1 VRDATIMLDGLRF
14 HYCEWGDPG
23 APPLVLLHA
32 YTMHARTWDTFAQAM
47 AGRFRVLALD
57 QRGHGETDWV
67 PLAGYAEELRH
78 HDLRAF
84 VEALQLGRCSLV
96 GFSFGGTT
104 ACSYA
109 ALYPESAERLVMFE
123 CFSAGRGPAAQAH
136 LTALRSLPET
146 FAAPEEAASAFQPL
160 APYAPEDELRHWMRG
175 SLMQREDDIWIWRT
189 DPLLRMP
196 PGPGWPPRVPKPEVL
211 RERLAQVRCPTL
223 LVVGEKSFEVEAAEL
238 AAAANPRA
246 RFVRIPQAGHWV
258 PLDNP
263 EGFLGGRRPIS
274 HRRVTPVNRRR
285 VKPRGCPW

>member
-1 VRDATIMLDGLRF
+1 MGDEQMVRDATVMLGKLRF
-14 HYCEWGDPG
+14 HYRDWGDPV

-32 YTMHARTWDTFAQAM
+32 YTMHAGTWDTFARAL

-78 HDLRAF
+78 HDLGAF
-84 VEALQLGRCSLV
+84 VDTLELGRCSLV

-109 ALYPESAERLVMFE
+109 ALYPQSVGRLVMFE

-146 FAAPEEAASAFQPL
+146 FGAPEEAARAFRPL
-160 APYAPEDELRHWMRG
+160 APYAPEEELRHWMRG
-175 SLMQREDDIWIWRT
+175 SLMQRTDGRWTWRC

-196 PGPGWPPRVPKPEVL
+196 PGQGAPPRVPKPEVL
-211 RERLAQVRCPTL
+211 RERLARVGCPTL
-223 LVVGEKSFEVEAAEL
+223 LVIGEESFEVEAAEL
-238 AAAANPRA
+238 AAAANPQA
-246 RFVRIPQAGHWV
+246 RLVRIPRAGHCV

-263 EGFLGGRRPIS
+263 SGFLEVVGGFL
-274 HRRVTPVNRRR
+274 T
-285 VKPRGCPW
+285 GE